1 LDGVNHSWRLK
12 IHWANKQI
20 EDLQASLN
28 AVESHPYPVTV
39 KRDSKTRE
47 RVYYATKVPDISSD
61 FALGAGD
68 ILHNLRS
75 ALDHLACAL
84 VLANRG
90 RITSRTEFRIVE
102 NAPRTNKDRARL
114 AGKIEGMREEAKNY
128 IHSVQPYQQG
138 NKANALRRLHK
149 LNIIDKHRLVL
160 TFAIAMVKFN
170 SGQHWR
176 ATRVGKEDAPDHW
189 VMTMVPLFE
198 EGQRLLVDPPDAR
211 INENPGIRLQVVV
224 NEVGVCEN
232 EPLIQLLKTSLY
244 WVQGITAD
252 CERFL

>member
-1 LDGVNHSWRLK
+1 V
-12 IHWANKQI
+12 
-20 EDLQASLN
+20 
-28 AVESHPYPVTV
+28 SHAYPVTV

-84 VLANRG
+84 VLANG
-90 RITSRTEFRIVE
+90 GTITSRTEFPIFE
-102 NAPRTNKDRARL
+102 NAPKSNKDKAKL
-114 AGKIEGMREEAKNY
+114 AGKIEGMRQEAKIY
-128 IHSVQPYQQG
+128 IFNVQPYQQG

-170 SGQHWR
+170 IGQHWR
-176 ATRVGKEDAPDHW
+176 ATRAGKEDAPDHW
-189 VMTMVPLFE
+189 VMTMVPLLE

-211 INENPGIRLQVVV
+211 INKNPDVRLQIVV

-232 EPLIQLLKTSLY
+232 EPLIEVLKTCLY